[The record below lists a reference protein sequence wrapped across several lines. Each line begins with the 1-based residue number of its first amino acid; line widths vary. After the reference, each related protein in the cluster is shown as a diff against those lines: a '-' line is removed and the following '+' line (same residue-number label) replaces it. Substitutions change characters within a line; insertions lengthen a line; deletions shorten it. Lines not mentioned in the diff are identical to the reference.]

1 MVPYFGDRYLSSN
14 IDIDIGGTWM
24 PFANR
29 SLTFTTPRQ
38 NLTITAFGFLFNF
51 TGANSI
57 ARVKPVA
64 LVLREP
70 WFIREINNPDVD
82 MFLVVS
88 HVDLN
93 TGEMQQIHDA
103 IRAANP
109 DKQIQ
114 FFGGHSHI
122 RNFKVFDEKSSAL
135 QSGRYCETAGFLSLS
150 GSGLRRENKD
160 GEVSTS
166 RRYIDFNRDGFMHHS
181 GTDEKSFDTPEGI
194 KMSQDITAERQRLHL
209 NELIG
214 CAPQDFT
221 LSKSVVPQSS
231 FLQPFTDPT

>member
-14 IDIDIGGTWM
+14 IDIDIGGAWK

-29 SLTFTTPRQ
+29 SLTFTTPRK

-51 TGANSI
+51 TGAHPI
-57 ARVKPVA
+57 ARVKPVS
-64 LVLREP
+64 LVLKEP
-70 WFIREINNPDVD
+70 WFAEEINNPDVD
-82 MFLVVS
+82 MFLVVT

-93 TGEMQQIHDA
+93 TGEMQEIHDA
-103 IRAANP
+103 IRAVNP

-135 QSGRYCETAGFLSLS
+135 QSGRYCETAGFLSLA
-150 GSGLRRENKD
+150 GRGLRRGSKD
-160 GEVSTS
+160 AEVVTS

-181 GTDEKSFDTPEGI
+181 GTDKDTFDTLEGVRLT
-194 KMSQDITAERQRLHL
+194 QDITAYRQELHL

-221 LSKSVVPQSS
+221 ISKSVLPAIFPPPSPS
-231 FLQPFTDPT
+231 